1 MDIMNETPDL
11 EDDIVAA
18 VSLEE
23 AMDAD
28 VELPVDQEH
37 ADQEVKRVI
46 YEVSAM
52 CVTEDGTPKRICGTH
67 FVLNEGNPE
76 LEHVKDI
83 LIMCV
88 NMLEKGKDKVL
99 TDDEE
104 GL

>member
-1 MDIMNETPDL
+1 MAISSDTMDLKE
-11 EDDIVAA
+11 DIVAA

-23 AMDAD
+23 EMDAD

-37 ADQEVKRVI
+37 ADQDVKSVI

-52 CVTEDGTPKRICGTH
+52 CLTEDGTPKRICGTH

-76 LEHVKDI
+76 LEHVKDV

-88 NMLEKGKDKVL
+88 NLLEKGKDKVF
-99 TDDEE
+99 TDEE
-104 GL
+104 AVL

>member
-1 MDIMNETPDL
+1 MAISSDTMDLKE
-11 EDDIVAA
+11 DIVAA

-37 ADQEVKRVI
+37 ADQDVKRVI

-52 CVTEDGTPKRICGTH
+52 CLTEDGTPKRICGTH

-76 LEHVKDI
+76 LEHVKDV

-88 NMLEKGKDKVL
+88 NLLEKGKDKVF
-99 TDDEE
+99 TDEE
-104 GL
+104 AV

>member
-1 MDIMNETPDL
+1 MEVTSDTPDL
-11 EDDIVAA
+11 KDDIVAS

-37 ADQEVKRVI
+37 ADQDVKRVI

-52 CVTEDGTPKRICGTH
+52 CLTEDGTPKRICGTH
-67 FVLNEGNPE
+67 FVMNEGNPE
-76 LEHVKDI
+76 LEHVKDV

-88 NMLEKGKDKVL
+88 NLLEKGKDKVF
-99 TDDEE
+99 TDEE
-104 GL
+104 VV